1 MLEVFKN
8 NFMLKKLYI
17 YKIKIKK
24 QPFFKSHNQ
33 TGSYIFKKYKKN
45 YILIINYKNKL
56 NQ

>member
-17 YKIKIKK
+17 NKIKIKK

-56 NQ
+56 N